1 MNRAQYIQ
9 EYERIQRKYRKK
21 FFPAVY
27 KAINSIVS
35 SLIDK
40 IQADGVQSAMGD
52 LMLTIINDKIGEPVK
67 RIYSEVGMFHVK
79 NNYRFIR
86 AEIGRKALGRNEIWV
101 QEIIAYL
108 EKNLWQ
114 YVVAKPTETLRDHFL
129 RVLQEGI
136 DKEWS
141 VDDIIREIRSDQFAR
156 YQAERIV
163 RTEVGRAANTGKKIA
178 ADSFPYEMQKEWI
191 SFQDMRTRGRVPDDK
206 KDHYHLNGQTVAM
219 DGMFTDPR
227 SGEQIEYPNAPG
239 GSPGMV
245 INCRCTYATT
255 PKRDANGGLIGRTAK
270 INVGIKPTEN
280 RFFEN
285 SGGEKPIMSNIRS
298 MTGTNSADDLSGL
311 DDILLNAIYKVQS
324 RNRYFKFSG
333 IVKNDKV
340 SLLGASSDNELNIGK
355 RFNKD
360 EIEKAAFLSKEM
372 ANRKNY
378 SSASKLINE
387 RNSEASEYAEFIIE
401 HELNHVKQNYLSA
414 AAKGGWGDEIEKRA
428 KKWQKEWI
436 DSIGKDDWYPSDYA
450 NAIRDISVKE
460 KEWLAESYLLFKN
473 NPELI
478 KSEKIKW
485 LMKEF
490 DNLINDMANAK

>member
-1 MNRAQYIQ
+1 MNRQQYIQ

-79 NNYRFIR
+79 HNYRFIR

-101 QEIIAYL
+101 QEILAYL

-245 INCRCTYATT
+245 INCRCTYTTT
-255 PKRDANGGLIGRTAK
+255 PKRDANGGLIARAAK
-270 INVGIKPTEN
+270 INVGITK
-280 RFFEN
+280 
-285 SGGEKPIMSNIRS
+285 
-298 MTGTNSADDLSGL
+298 
-311 DDILLNAIYKVQS
+311 
-324 RNRYFKFSG
+324 
-333 IVKNDKV
+333 
-340 SLLGASSDNELNIGK
+340 
-355 RFNKD
+355 
-360 EIEKAAFLSKEM
+360 
-372 ANRKNY
+372 
-378 SSASKLINE
+378 
-387 RNSEASEYAEFIIE
+387 
-401 HELNHVKQNYLSA
+401 
-414 AAKGGWGDEIEKRA
+414 
-428 KKWQKEWI
+428 
-436 DSIGKDDWYPSDYA
+436 
-450 NAIRDISVKE
+450 
-460 KEWLAESYLLFKN
+460 
-473 NPELI
+473 
-478 KSEKIKW
+478 
-485 LMKEF
+485 
-490 DNLINDMANAK
+490 

>member
-1 MNRAQYIQ
+1 VNRAQYIQ

-40 IQADGVQSAMGD
+40 IQADGVNSAMGD

-67 RIYSEVGMFHVK
+67 LIYKEVGLFHVK

-129 RVLQEGI
+129 RVLQDGI

-141 VDDIIREIRSDQFAR
+141 VDDIIREIRADQFAR

-255 PKRDANGGLIGRTAK
+255 PKRDANGGLIARAAK
-270 INVGIKPTEN
+270 INVGITK
-280 RFFEN
+280 
-285 SGGEKPIMSNIRS
+285 
-298 MTGTNSADDLSGL
+298 
-311 DDILLNAIYKVQS
+311 
-324 RNRYFKFSG
+324 
-333 IVKNDKV
+333 
-340 SLLGASSDNELNIGK
+340 
-355 RFNKD
+355 
-360 EIEKAAFLSKEM
+360 
-372 ANRKNY
+372 
-378 SSASKLINE
+378 
-387 RNSEASEYAEFIIE
+387 
-401 HELNHVKQNYLSA
+401 
-414 AAKGGWGDEIEKRA
+414 
-428 KKWQKEWI
+428 
-436 DSIGKDDWYPSDYA
+436 
-450 NAIRDISVKE
+450 
-460 KEWLAESYLLFKN
+460 
-473 NPELI
+473 
-478 KSEKIKW
+478 
-485 LMKEF
+485 
-490 DNLINDMANAK
+490 

>member
-1 MNRAQYIQ
+1 MNRQQYIQ

-40 IQADGVQSAMGD
+40 IQTDGVNSAMGD
-52 LMLTIINDKIGEPVK
+52 LMLTIINDKIGEPVNL
-67 RIYSEVGMFHVK
+67 IYKEVGLFHVK

-245 INCRCTYATT
+245 INCRCTFATV
-255 PKRDANGGLIGRTAK
+255 PKRDEAGKLIERGKLPTKPVDLPNAPTSDNHFDEVFTPKGVDVSKMVLSDLGEKHQNGSHAGNLRRAK
-270 INVGIKPTEN
+270 IAYEGLSKAGYEVESVSPSTTNYGSSLYLNLKSNGEDKIKVRISDHSVTNIDRIRNEYHVNKEGKLNKGDYMYLDRMKNPGKYVKQEREVVTLLSVPKNQLTEN
-280 RFFEN
+280 DTVLRERIAKN
-285 SGGEKPIMSNIRS
+285 SGKTVYDIERRTVYTSWKLKEGEI
-298 MTGTNSADDLSGL
+298 DDK
-311 DDILLNAIYKVQS
+311 YV
-324 RNRYFKFSG
+324 
-333 IVKNDKV
+333 
-340 SLLGASSDNELNIGK
+340 
-355 RFNKD
+355 
-360 EIEKAAFLSKEM
+360 
-372 ANRKNY
+372 
-378 SSASKLINE
+378 
-387 RNSEASEYAEFIIE
+387 
-401 HELNHVKQNYLSA
+401 
-414 AAKGGWGDEIEKRA
+414 W
-428 KKWQKEWI
+428 
-436 DSIGKDDWYPSDYA
+436 
-450 NAIRDISVKE
+450 
-460 KEWLAESYLLFKN
+460 
-473 NPELI
+473 
-478 KSEKIKW
+478 
-485 LMKEF
+485 
-490 DNLINDMANAK
+490 